1 MTELRTPLYRVRG
14 LGAAHEGTA
23 HFWRQ
28 RLTSIAAIPLT
39 LFLIASCLI
48 VAGADYATVRL
59 YLSAPLVAI
68 ALLLLVLVYVVHMRI
83 GMEEIV
89 MDYVHAPGCKVTL
102 LILNTFFCVVVGL
115 VCVFAILK
123 LAFGA

>member
-1 MTELRTPLYRVRG
+1 MDMRTPLRRVRG

-23 HFWRQ
+23 AFWRQ
-28 RLTSIAAIPLT
+28 RVTSLAAVPLSV
-39 LFLIASCLI
+39 FLIAACVTI
-48 VAGADYATVRL
+48 AGADYATVRAAL
-59 YLSAPLVAI
+59 ASPLLAI

-89 MDYVHAPGCKVTL
+89 LDYVHAPGPKYAS
-102 LILNTFFCVVVGL
+102 LILNTFFCAVIGL

-123 LAFGA
+123 LAFGS